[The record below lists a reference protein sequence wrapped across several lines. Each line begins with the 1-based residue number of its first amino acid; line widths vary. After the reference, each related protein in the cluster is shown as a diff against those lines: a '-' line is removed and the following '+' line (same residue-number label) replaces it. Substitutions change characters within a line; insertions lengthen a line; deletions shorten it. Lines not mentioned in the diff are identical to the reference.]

1 MAAIKITGF
10 AGVAPKISAEL
21 LPPNAAQIAE
31 NAKLY
36 SGDIIPYPRPAIV
49 DVAGY
54 FFDETTSI
62 FALRD
67 PATGALKWLCWNVSD
82 GIVDVAILTS
92 SSDTDQRFYY
102 TDGTSAK
109 ASNYELAV
117 NPSGQRPA
125 AYYDLGLNLPDRQP
139 TTSVTAFTEKTTSTI
154 TRDTAGVT
162 TIVTST
168 SHELKTGSYVA
179 ISGFSYI
186 IATYNQAAAGTLIT
200 VTRAGHGFPE
210 GATITLDFQTVA
222 GGTVIPPDGV
232 YTITNVTASTFDIS
246 IAVATTV
253 ISNGNVRIDIRGYN
267 ATNAQVTVVNAT
279 TFRYFSPGAAQATYT
294 ISDGRINL
302 GGVQQA
308 RTYVYTW
315 WTPWEE
321 ESIASKPSNTI
332 FVKEGQTVTIGSLP
346 RSGDTHGGQN
356 QIYGLQI
363 YRTLPTA
370 SDTEYFRLQTLLFP
384 DEIHHARRTSG
395 VVRIQMHSD
404 HEFEI
409 GDRVRI
415 GGLRSPINVF
425 NGDRTITAI
434 PGPNII
440 EFALAG
446 ADIAQTDA
454 RSTSVVATWTG
465 TTISVALTAHG
476 YVLGQKVHLQRVGT
490 YTASSIEHGVYTVT
504 AVGGPNIFTVAYSRS
519 SPGIYVSTV
528 YVSGYAAYDVSEDP
542 PTTTARYFEDD
553 GSGDYTFVD
562 DFDSLSLT
570 TLLASDT
577 YAAPPADLQGLISHK
592 GNLLVGFFGNTVCF
606 SELDQPHAWPIEYRK
621 VVDYPVVG
629 LVSISGYVVVLTE
642 GYPYTISVSDPAANV
657 SLARVEALYPCLNR
671 RSIVNMGYGIVYA
684 THDGLAVF
692 SFSGG
697 TQIVTRNLQ
706 NNDTWNAQLSPATLK
721 GVYYGSN
728 YFGSH
733 STGSIIFE
741 REEKVG
747 FFVTT
752 PEKFT
757 AAWYDS
763 LTGRLYYKTDFGL
776 PAIRTG
782 TYTQVGTLITIS
794 VPLSGGIVGHLL
806 QTGDVVSIDFV
817 TGSAVD
823 GIFTVTILS
832 PTVFTVTA
840 TAPLTTSG
848 SVWYS
853 LNEAVYEWDN
863 LTRNALAHTWKSKVL
878 KTKDFVNIGV
888 ARVIAD
894 YNNFWEDIDQ
904 QWQLYDP
911 LGNGG
916 LWESVNGIEF
926 KLFVDKSLFA
936 TVSVSTNDMFR
947 LPTGY
952 LSDTFEISVSG
963 TARVREIQIGE
974 TPSDLRT
981 V

>member
-1 MAAIKITGF
+1 MAAIKITSF
-10 AGVAPKISAEL
+10 AGLAPKVSAEL
-21 LPPNAAQIAE
+21 LPPSAAQTAE
-31 NAKLY
+31 NTKLY

-49 DVAGY
+49 AVAGY
-54 FFDETTSI
+54 FFDQTTSI

-67 PATGALKWLCWNVSD
+67 PATGALKWISWNASD
-82 GIVDVAILTS
+82 GDVDVAILTS
-92 SSDTDQRFYY
+92 SLDTDQRFYY
-102 TDGTSAK
+102 TDGTKPK

-117 NPSGQRPA
+117 NAAGQRPA
-125 AYYDLGLNLPDRQP
+125 GAYDLGLELPERQP
-139 TTSVTAFTEKTTSTI
+139 TTSVTAFTEKTSSSVA
-154 TRDTAGVT
+154 RDTAGVT
-162 TIVTST
+162 TIVTSAA
-168 SHELKTGSYVA
+168 HELKTGSYVA
-179 ISGFSYI
+179 ISGFAYI
-186 IATYNQAAAGTLIT
+186 TATYNQAAAGTLIT
-200 VTRAGHGFPE
+200 VTRAGHGFSE

-232 YTITNVTASTFDIS
+232 YTITNVTANTFDIS

-267 ATNAQVTVVNAT
+267 ATNAQVTVVNST
-279 TFRYFSPGAAQATYT
+279 TFRYFSPGAAQSTYT

-308 RTYVYTW
+308 RTYAYTW

-321 ESIASKPSNTI
+321 ESIASKPSDTI

-346 RSGDTHGGQN
+346 RSGDTHGGST
-356 QIYGLQI
+356 QIYGLQL
-363 YRTLPTA
+363 YRTLPSA
-370 SDTEYFRLQTLLFP
+370 SATEYFRIQTLLFP
-384 DEIHHARRTSG
+384 DEIHHVRRTSG
-395 VVRIQMHSD
+395 VVRIQTYQI
-404 HEFEI
+404 HEFEV

-415 GGLRSPINVF
+415 GGLRSPLNVF
-425 NGDRTITAI
+425 NGDHVITAVDDFHFD
-434 PGPNII
+434 
-440 EFALAG
+440 FALAG
-446 ADIAQTDA
+446 ADVPQTNV
-454 RSTSVVATWTG
+454 RSTNVAATWTG
-465 TTISVALTAHG
+465 TSITVSLTAHG
-476 YVLGQKVHLQRVGT
+476 YVLGQKVHLHLVGAW
-490 YTASSIEHGVYTVT
+490 TATSIESGVYTVT
-504 AVGGPNIFTVAYSRS
+504 SVPGVNSFVVAYSRS
-519 SPGIYVSTV
+519 SPGIYVSAV
-528 YVSGYAAYDVSEDP
+528 YVGGYAAYDVSEDP
-542 PTTTARYFEDD
+542 PTTTARYFEDN
-553 GSGDYTFVD
+553 GSGDYTFID
-562 DFDSLSLT
+562 DFDSLALT
-570 TLLASDT
+570 TTLASDS
-577 YAAPPADLQGLISHK
+577 YAPPPDDLQGLISHK

-606 SELDQPHAWPIEYRK
+606 SELNQPHAWPIEYRK

-657 SLARVEALYPCLNR
+657 SIARVEALYPCLNR

-697 TQIVTRNLQ
+697 TQIITRNLQ

-721 GVYYGSN
+721 GIYYGSN

-763 LTGRLYYKTDFGL
+763 LTGRLYYKIDLGL
-776 PAIRTG
+776 PAVRTG
-782 TYTQVGTLITIS
+782 TYTQVGTLITVS

-806 QTGDVVSIDFV
+806 QTGDVVSIDFI
-817 TGSAVD
+817 TGGAVD

-832 PTVFTVTA
+832 PTDFTVTA
-840 TAPLTTSG
+840 AAPLTTSG

-853 LNEAVYEWDN
+853 LNEVVYEWDN
-863 LTRNALAHTWKSKVL
+863 LSRPLLTQTWKSKVF
-878 KTKDFVNIGV
+878 KTRDFVNIGA

-916 LWESVNGIEF
+916 LWESLNTLEF

-936 TVSVSTNDMFR
+936 TVSVSTSDMFR

-952 LSDTFEISVSG
+952 LSDTFEVSVAG
-963 TARVREIQIGE
+963 QARIREIQIAE
-974 TPSDLRT
+974 TPTDLRT